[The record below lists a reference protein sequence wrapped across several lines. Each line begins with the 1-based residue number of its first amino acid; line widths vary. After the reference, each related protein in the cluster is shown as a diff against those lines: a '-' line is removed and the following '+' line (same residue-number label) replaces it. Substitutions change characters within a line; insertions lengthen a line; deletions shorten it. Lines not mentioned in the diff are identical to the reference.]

1 MTQAN
6 RENKPSEDRS
16 SRHGFSTRAISEG
29 DPPDSETGA
38 IIPPIYHATTYEMD
52 GPGESKSGY
61 DYIRTGNP
69 TREALEKKLASLENA
84 EHGLFYASGMSA
96 IHCALTTLDGGGEV
110 VAEENVYGGTH
121 RILTSLFSK
130 YDISVSWVDGT
141 DTEQVQRAVGDSTD
155 VLWLETP
162 TNPLL
167 KVLDLERCA
176 EIAEQHGVTSI
187 VDNTLASPY
196 LQNPLDHGI
205 DAVVHSAT
213 KYIGGHTDAL
223 GGAIVTNNPEFHE
236 EMKFFQN
243 AIGAVPGTLE
253 NVSFLKGV
261 KTLSLRMEKACDNA
275 ARLASYLEEH
285 DHVREVKY
293 PGLPSHDQHE
303 LAKDQMKRPGAL
315 LSFVVDEKVQR
326 EIDTFFESL
335 ELFPLAVSLGAV
347 ESLINHPWSMTHA
360 PVPPEEKRKQG
371 ITRGL
376 VRVSTGVEDV
386 DDLIDDLANAFQLAT
401 QENQRT

>member
-1 MTQAN
+1 MCSDATDNQDD
-6 RENKPSEDRS
+6 REEQPQ
-16 SRHGFSTRAISEG
+16 RHGFSTRAISDG
-29 DPPDSETGA
+29 DPPDEQTGA
-38 IIPPIYHATTYEMD
+38 VIPPIYHATTYEMD
-52 GPGESKSGY
+52 GPGEPKAGY

-69 TREALEKKLASLENA
+69 TRQALEEKLASLENA

-96 IHCALTTLDGGGEV
+96 IHCALTTLDAGDEV

-121 RILTSLFSK
+121 RILTSLFDK
-130 YDISVSWVDGT
+130 YNVSVKWIDAT
-141 DTEQVQRAVGDSTD
+141 DPDQLREAVTDDTD

-167 KVLDLERCA
+167 KVLDLELCA
-176 EIAEQHGVTSI
+176 EVADRHFVRSI

-223 GGAIVTNNPEFHE
+223 GGAIVTDEQDIYE

-253 NVSFLKGV
+253 NVTFLKGA
-261 KTLSLRMEKACDNA
+261 KTLSLRMEQACENA
-275 ARLASYLEEH
+275 MILAEFLQDH
-285 DHVREVKY
+285 DRVREVKY
-293 PGLPSHDQHE
+293 PGLSSHPQHD
-303 LAKDQMKRPGAL
+303 LAERQMKRPGAL
-315 LSFVVDEKVQR
+315 LSFVVDEDVEQNIR
-326 EIDTFFESL
+326 TFFEAL

-347 ESLINHPWSMTHA
+347 ESLINHPWTMTHA
-360 PVPPEEKRKQG
+360 PVPEDEKRAQG
-371 ITRGL
+371 ITPGL
-376 VRVSTGVEDV
+376 VRISVGVEDV
-386 DDLIDDLANAFQLAT
+386 DDLVQDLDHAFQLAS
-401 QENQRT
+401 